1 MLQQVL
7 FPLFVLL
14 IVFTVGL
21 IFFRNLSLGILL
33 IISGI
38 AASLA
43 GNMGIPLRHI
53 VQGTFV
59 YFNVILVVITGMIF
73 LKVLEDSG
81 SVAVISK
88 SLVVRLYRHPKW
100 LLFTI
105 VILLLIPG
113 MLTGVAVTSVLSVG
127 VFIAPIL
134 MAIGIPPVNTAVIIA
149 IVSALSMVAP
159 PTNLLGMIMALGI
172 NAPYEGFEMPSLV
185 LSVPPA
191 IILSLL
197 LGARHA
203 KNNDKESILKAMP
216 VVRDDIPEFMAWL
229 PLLIVIALMTLI
241 RFFPQ
246 IIPDLGTPLVF
257 MIGTIVGVFT
267 AGKVNLLESSRKA
280 LSGPMLGVIEILVGA
295 GIFVQMITLVGIRGL
310 LVVSSLSLS
319 SFMAYIAA
327 SITLIF
333 GSGFLSAFGSTS
345 IFGVPFAL
353 YFLGKNQIVV
363 ITALSLISCLGQL
376 SPPAAIAGRSS
387 AQICNVKKYSD
398 VVIKAIPYLL
408 ILLGIAILVIVYSEQ
423 FAALLST
430 ISLNPYK

>member
-7 FPLFVLL
+7 ISSIALI
-14 IVFTVGL
+14 IVFALGL
-21 IFFRNLSLGILL
+21 MFFRKIPLGILL
-33 IISGI
+33 ILSGI

-43 GNMGIPLRHI
+43 GNTGIPLRHI

-59 YFNVILVVITGMIF
+59 YFNVILTVITGMIF

-88 SLVVRLYRHPKW
+88 SLVDWLYRYPKW

-127 VFIAPIL
+127 YFVAPIL
-134 MAIGIPPVNTAVIIA
+134 IAIGIPPVNAAVIIG
-149 IVSALSMVAP
+149 IVAALSMVAP

-172 NAPYEGFEMPSLV
+172 NAPYEGFEMPSFL

-191 IILSLL
+191 IVLSLL
-197 LGARHA
+197 LGARYA
-203 KNNDKESILKAMP
+203 KNKDRESILKAMP
-216 VVRDDIPEFMAWL
+216 EVSKNISTFNAWL
-229 PLLIVIALMTLI
+229 PLLVVIILMALI
-241 RFFPQ
+241 RFIPK

-257 MIGTIVGVFT
+257 IIGTLIALFT
-267 AGKVNLLESSRKA
+267 ANKVNLFESSKKA
-280 LSGPMLGVIEILVGA
+280 LSGPMLTVIEIMIGA
-295 GIFVQMITLVGIRGL
+295 GVFVQLITLVGIRGL

-327 SITLIF
+327 SVSLIF

-376 SPPAAIAGRSS
+376 FPPAAIAGRSS
-387 AQICNVKKYSD
+387 AQICNVTKYSD
-398 VVIKAIPYLL
+398 ILKKAIPYLL
-408 ILLGIAILVIVYSEQ
+408 ILLTFAILVIVFS
-423 FAALLST
+423 
-430 ISLNPYK
+430 

>member
-1 MLQQVL
+1 MIQQVL

-14 IVFTVGL
+14 LVFLIGL
-21 IFFRNLSLGILL
+21 IFFRRISLGILL

-59 YFNVILVVITGMIF
+59 YFNVILIVITGMIF

-100 LLFTI
+100 LLITI

-134 MAIGIPPVNTAVIIA
+134 VAIGIPVINTAAIIA

-172 NAPYEGFEMPSLV
+172 NAPYEGFEMPSFL

-197 LGARHA
+197 LGAGHA
-203 KNNDKESILKAMP
+203 KVDDKETILKAMP
-216 VVRDDIPEFMAWL
+216 DVRDDIPTFMAWL
-229 PLLIVIALMTLI
+229 PLLVVIGLMTLI

-257 MIGTIVGVFT
+257 MVGALIGLFS
-267 AGKVNLLESSRKA
+267 AGKVNLLESSKKA
-280 LSGPMLGVIEILVGA
+280 LSGPMLTVIEILVGA
-295 GIFVQMITLVGIRGL
+295 GVFVQLITLVGIRGL

-319 SFMAYIAA
+319 HFLAYIAA
-327 SITLIF
+327 SVSLVL
-333 GSGFLSAFGSTS
+333 GSGFLSPFGSTS

-353 YFLGKNQIVV
+353 FFLGKNQIVV
-363 ITALSLISCLGQL
+363 ITALSLIASVGQL
-376 SPPAAIAGRSS
+376 SPPAAIAGRFS
-387 AQICNVKKYSD
+387 AQICAVKNYSD
-398 VVIKAIPYLL
+398 VLKKVIPYLF
-408 ILLGIAILVIVYSEQ
+408 ILLIIAILVIIFSEQ
-423 FAALLST
+423 FAGILSI
-430 ISLNPYK
+430 ISMSSY

>member
-7 FPLFVLL
+7 FSLAVLL
-14 IVFTVGL
+14 IVFILGL
-21 IFFRNLSLGILL
+21 VFFRNLSLGMLL

-38 AASLA
+38 SASLA
-43 GNMGIPLRHI
+43 SNMGIPLRHI

-88 SLVVRLYRHPKW
+88 SLVEKLHRHPQ
-100 LLFTI
+100 LLLLTI

-113 MLTGVAVTSVLSVG
+113 MLTGVAATSVLSVG
-127 VFIAPIL
+127 AFVAPIL
-134 MAIGIPPVNTAVIIA
+134 MAIGIPPVNTAAIIG
-149 IVSALSMVAP
+149 IVAALSMVAP

-172 NAPYEGFEMPSLV
+172 NAPYEGFEMPSFM

-191 IILSLL
+191 IIVSFL
-197 LGARHA
+197 LGSRHA
-203 KNNDKESILKAMP
+203 KSINKEEILKVMP
-216 VVRDDIPEFMAWL
+216 MVEKDISAFMAWL
-229 PLLIVIALMTLI
+229 PLLVIIGLMTFI
-241 RFFPQ
+241 RFFPR
-246 IIPDLGTPLVF
+246 IIPDVGTPLVF
-257 MIGTIVGVFT
+257 MVGTIIGLFT

-280 LSGPMLGVIEILVGA
+280 LSGPMLGVIEIMIGA
-295 GIFVQMITLVGIRGL
+295 GVFVQMITLAGIRGL

-319 SFMAYIAA
+319 SFMAYITA
-327 SITLIF
+327 SVSLIF

-353 YFLGKNQIVV
+353 YFLGKNQIVT

-376 SPPAAIAGRSS
+376 SPPAAIAGRSA
-387 AQICNVKKYSD
+387 AQICNIKKYKD
-398 VVIKAIPYLL
+398 VIIKAIPYIL
-408 ILLGIAILVIVYSEQ
+408 ILLAIALLAIVYSEQ
-423 FAALLST
+423 FAVLLSA
-430 ISLNPYK
+430 LFWNP

>member
-7 FPLFVLL
+7 FPLFVL
-14 IVFTVGL
+14 IVVFTVGL
-21 IFFRNLSLGILL
+21 VFFRKLSLGVLL
-33 IISGI
+33 IITGI
-38 AASLA
+38 AVSLA
-43 GNMGIPLRHI
+43 GNNGIPLRHI

-88 SLVVRLYRHPKW
+88 SLVDRLYRHPKW
-100 LLFTI
+100 LLLTI
-105 VILLLIPG
+105 VVLLLVPG

-127 VFIAPIL
+127 AFVAPIL
-134 MAIGIPPVNTAVIIA
+134 MAIGVPPVNTAVIIA
-149 IVSALSMVAP
+149 LVSALSMIAP

-172 NAPYEGFEMPSLV
+172 NAPYEGFELPSFI

-191 IILSLL
+191 ILVSLL
-197 LGARHA
+197 LGARYA
-203 KNNDKESILKAMP
+203 KNNNKEEILKVMP
-216 VVRDDIPEFMAWL
+216 EVRGDISVFLAWL
-229 PLLIVIALMTLI
+229 PLIVVIGLMALI
-241 RFFPQ
+241 RFFPK
-246 IIPDLGTPLVF
+246 IFPDIGTPLVF
-257 MIGTIVGVFT
+257 MIGTIVGLFT
-267 AGKVNLLESSRKA
+267 AGKVNVMESARMA
-280 LSGPMLGVIEILVGA
+280 LTGPMLNVIEVLVGA
-295 GIFVQMITLVGIRGL
+295 GVFVQMITLTGVRGL

-327 SITLIF
+327 SVTLIF

-376 SPPAAIAGRSS
+376 SPPAAVAGRSS
-387 AQICNVKKYSD
+387 AQICKVEKYSD
-398 VVIKAIPYLL
+398 VIKKAVPY
-408 ILLGIAILVIVYSEQ
+408 ILLLLAIAILVIIYSER
-423 FAALLST
+423 FAAIL
-430 ISLNPYK
+430 